1 MKNVI
6 GIFIEIVEKNRFSN
20 YQKVV
25 NLGFPYSLGFC
36 SIRKATKIFKESD
49 IVFSKSI
56 SDMPRLNRYDID
68 WKPEKNDKT
77 GPNIILKALPRLSF
91 YDRTSGKLIS
101 KQKVPRDMRGFAKLN
116 KPSQAHLIAM
126 TFDPEEPGTTLY
138 YNKSCNQYGAQIQR
152 YFSSKLKNVKM
163 NIIEIFSDFH
173 VFQIFSE
180 HSLNILK
187 MKSV

>member
-1 MKNVI
+1 M
-6 GIFIEIVEKNRFSN
+6 
-20 YQKVV
+20 
-25 NLGFPYSLGFC
+25 
-36 SIRKATKIFKESD
+36 IRKATKIFKESD

-91 YDRTSGKLIS
+91 YDRNSGKLIS

-126 TFDPEEPGTTLY
+126 TFDP
-138 YNKSCNQYGAQIQR
+138 
-152 YFSSKLKNVKM
+152 M
-163 NIIEIFSDFH
+163 
-173 VFQIFSE
+173 
-180 HSLNILK
+180 
-187 MKSV
+187 